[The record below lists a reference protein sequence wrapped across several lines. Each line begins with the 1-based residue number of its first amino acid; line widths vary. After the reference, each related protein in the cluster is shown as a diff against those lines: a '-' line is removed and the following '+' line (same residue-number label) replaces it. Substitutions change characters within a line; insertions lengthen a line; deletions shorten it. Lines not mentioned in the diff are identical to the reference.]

1 MLHLTGLSP
10 QAYHISLPMPTFFV
24 GLLLIQADMG
34 IMEGLK
40 HLNSEICPNDVN
52 SYCLHPLR
60 PEIIAALARSVARSL
75 KDAQRIRQIV
85 L

>member
-40 HLNSEICPNDVN
+40 HLNSEICPNDVDRHR
-52 SYCLHPLR
+52 LHPFR
-60 PEIIAALARSVARSL
+60 PEVIAALAGSVTGFL
-75 KDAQRIRQIV
+75 KDAKRVR
-85 L
+85 